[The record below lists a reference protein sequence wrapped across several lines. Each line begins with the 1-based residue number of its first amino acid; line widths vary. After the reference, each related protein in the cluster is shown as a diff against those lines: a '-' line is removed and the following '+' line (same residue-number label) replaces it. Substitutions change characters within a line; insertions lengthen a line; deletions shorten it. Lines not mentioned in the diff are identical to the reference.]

1 MIASIITIG
10 DELLIGQVVDT
21 NSAWM
26 AQRLNEVG
34 IELYQITSV
43 HDDREHILKA
53 LDEAFS
59 HADIVLTTGGLG
71 PTKDDITKHVMC
83 EYFATQLVEDPHV
96 RAHVCELYKDRP
108 EALNR
113 LTATQWLV
121 PESATILPNRVG
133 SAPIM
138 VFEYKSKV
146 ESQKLKVNEI
156 SEAVSTYSQHSTFD
170 IRHSTFD
177 SQHST
182 FDIQHSIFDIQHST
196 FDIQYPKY
204 LIAMPGVPHEM
215 KIAMTEQVL
224 PYLQSKVNESKVE
237 SQESKVNDSQ
247 HSTFDIR
254 QIVHKTILVS
264 GIPES
269 KLAIRIEDWENALPS
284 YIHLAYLP
292 KDGIIRLRLSSYGEA
307 TEEELQSH
315 MDTLLPLINDYLL
328 ATEDIS
334 LEALAGRLLKQQ
346 GKTIATA
353 ESCTGGR
360 LAAALNA
367 QSGASAY
374 YMGSVVAYD
383 NAIKEQVLGVQHD
396 TLMQHGAVSEQTV
409 REMAEGVRALMHTDY
424 AIATSGIAGPT
435 GGTIDKPVGTVWIAW
450 ATPNGTEAKCFH
462 FGAARER
469 EQITLRAVTEALV
482 RLVKTLSTQSAA
494 GC

>member
-1 MIASIITIG
+1 MKAEIITIG

-26 AQRLNEVG
+26 AERLNEAG

-59 HADIVLTTGGLG
+59 CADIVLTTGGLG

-83 EYFATQLVEDPHV
+83 EYFGTSLVEDIHV
-96 RAHVCELYKDRP
+96 RAHIHELYKERP
-108 EALNR
+108 EVLNR

-138 VFEYKSKV
+138 VFEYEV
-146 ESQKLKVNEI
+146 EGERLKVKGE
-156 SEAVSTYSQHSTFD
+156 E
-170 IRHSTFD
+170 
-177 SQHST
+177 
-182 FDIQHSIFDIQHST
+182 
-196 FDIQYPKY
+196 KKM

-224 PYLQSKVNESKVE
+224 PYLMLKVKGERRE
-237 SQESKVNDSQ
+237 RG
-247 HSTFDIR
+247 DIIHR
-254 QIVHKTILVS
+254 TIMLA

-269 KLAIRIEDWENALPS
+269 TLAIRIEDWENALPDS
-284 YIHLAYLP
+284 MHLAYLP
-292 KDGIIRLRLSSYGEA
+292 KDGIIRLRLSSYGKASETEMDAQIA
-307 TEEELQSH
+307 TL
-315 MDTLLPLINDYLL
+315 TPLIADYLI
-328 ATEDIS
+328 ATEDQP
-334 LEALAGRLLKQQ
+334 LEVVLGNLLRERQQ
-346 GKTIATA
+346 TIATA

-367 QSGASAY
+367 QSGSSAY

-383 NAIKEQVLGVQHD
+383 NRIKEQVLGVAHD
-396 TLMQHGAVSEQTV
+396 TLVEYGAVSEQTV
-409 REMAEGVRALMHTDY
+409 REMAEGVRALMNTDY

-435 GGTIDKPVGTVWIAW
+435 GGTKDKPVGTVWIAW
-450 ATPNGTEAKCFH
+450 ATPTGTEARCFH
-462 FGAARER
+462 FGVARER
-469 EQITLRAVTEALV
+469 EQITMRAVNEALIH
-482 RLVKTLSTQSAA
+482 LIKSIKTKH
-494 GC
+494 

>member
-1 MIASIITIG
+1 MLAEIITIG

-26 AQRLNEVG
+26 AERLNEAG

-43 HDDREHILKA
+43 HDNREHILKA

-59 HADIVLTTGGLG
+59 HADIILTTGGLG

-83 EYFATQLVEDPHV
+83 EYFGTSLVEDFRV
-96 RAHVCELYKDRP
+96 REHIHELYKERP
-108 EALNR
+108 EVLNR

-121 PESATILPNRVG
+121 PETATILTNRVG

-146 ESQKLKVNEI
+146 ESQKSKVNESKVESRKSKVNEI
-156 SEAVSTYSQHSTFD
+156 SEAVSSDSQ
-170 IRHSTFD
+170 HSTFD

-182 FDIQHSIFDIQHST
+182 FDIQH
-196 FDIQYPKY
+196 PKY

-224 PYLQSKVNESKVE
+224 PYLQSKVE
-237 SQESKVNDSQ
+237 SQKSKVNGSQ

-254 QIVHKTILVS
+254 QIVHKTILLS

-269 KLAIRIEDWENALPS
+269 TLAILIEDWENALPAS
-284 YIHLAYLP
+284 IHLAYLP
-292 KDGIIRLRLSSYGEA
+292 KDGTIRLRLSSYGEA
-307 TEEELQSH
+307 TEAEIQSH
-315 MDTLLPLINDYLL
+315 IDSLLPLIRDYLL
-328 ATEDIS
+328 AIEDIS

-346 GKTIATA
+346 GMTIATA

-367 QSGASAY
+367 QPGSSAY

-383 NAIKEQVLGVQHD
+383 NRIKEQVLGVQHD
-396 TLMQHGAVSEQTV
+396 TLMEWGAVSEQTV
-409 REMAEGVRALMHTDY
+409 REMAEGVRTLMHTDY

-435 GGTIDKPVGTVWIAW
+435 GGTPDKPVGTVWIAW
-450 ATPNGTEAKCFH
+450 ATPQGTQAQCFR

-469 EQITLRAVTEALV
+469 EQITLRAVNEAMIHLIKS
-482 RLVKTLSTQSAA
+482 LNTKQ
-494 GC
+494 

>member
-1 MIASIITIG
+1 MRAEIITIG

-26 AQRLNEVG
+26 AERLNEVG
-34 IELYQITSV
+34 ISLHQITSV
-43 HDDREHILKA
+43 HDNREHILTA

-59 HADIVLTTGGLG
+59 RADLVFTTGGLG

-83 EYFATQLVEDPHV
+83 EYFGTSLVEDSHV
-96 RAHVCELYKDRP
+96 RAHVHELYKDRP

-138 VFEYKSKV
+138 VFENEVKG
-146 ESQKLKVNEI
+146 ERLKVKGEGQN
-156 SEAVSTYSQHSTFD
+156 SKF
-170 IRHSTFD
+170 
-177 SQHST
+177 
-182 FDIQHSIFDIQHST
+182 
-196 FDIQYPKY
+196 
-204 LIAMPGVPHEM
+204 LIALPGVPHEM

-224 PYLQSKVNESKVE
+224 PFIRLKVKGERRE
-237 SQESKVNDSQ
+237 TMD
-247 HSTFDIR
+247 
-254 QIVHKTILVS
+254 IVHKTILVH

-269 KLAIRIEDWENALPS
+269 KLAILIEDWENTLPS
-284 YIHLAYLP
+284 SIHLAYLP
-292 KDGIIRLRLSSYGEA
+292 KDGIIRLRLSTYGEA
-307 TEEELQSH
+307 TEDELQSH
-315 MDTLLPLINDYLL
+315 IDTLLPLISDYLL

-367 QSGASAY
+367 QSGSSAY
-374 YMGSVVAYD
+374 YMGSVIAYD
-383 NAIKEQVLGVQHD
+383 NSIKEQILGVRHD
-396 TLMQHGAVSEQTV
+396 TLLQHGAVSEQTV
-409 REMAEGVRALMHTDY
+409 LQMADGVRTLMHADY

-482 RLVKTLSTQSAA
+482 HLIKLLNS
-494 GC
+494 

>member
-26 AQRLNEVG
+26 AQRLNEAG

-43 HDDREHILKA
+43 HDDREHILRA

-59 HADIVLTTGGLG
+59 RADIVLTTGGLG
-71 PTKDDITKHVMC
+71 PTKDDITKHVLC
-83 EYFATQLVEDPHV
+83 EYFGTQLVEDSHV
-96 RAHVCELYKDRP
+96 RAHIHDLYKDRP
-108 EALNR
+108 DALNR

-138 VFEYKSKV
+138 VFEKIYSP
-146 ESQKLKVNEI
+146 SGRSLNS
-156 SEAVSTYSQHSTFD
+156 SEAFTK
-170 IRHSTFD
+170 R
-177 SQHST
+177 
-182 FDIQHSIFDIQHST
+182 
-196 FDIQYPKY
+196 
-204 LIAMPGVPHEM
+204 LISLPGVPHEM

-224 PYLQSKVNESKVE
+224 PYIRLKVRGERLE
-237 SQESKVNDSQ
+237 ARGEII
-247 HSTFDIR
+247 HR
-254 QIVHKTILVS
+254 TILVH

-269 KLAIRIEDWENALPS
+269 KLAIQIEDWENALPS

-292 KDGIIRLRLSSYGEA
+292 KDGMIRLRLSSYGEA
-307 TEEELQSH
+307 TEAEIQSH
-315 MDTLLPLINDYLL
+315 IDTLLPLISDYLL

-334 LEALAGRLLKQQ
+334 LEALAARLLTQQ
-346 GKTIATA
+346 GMTIATA

-367 QSGASAY
+367 QSGSSAY
-374 YMGSVVAYD
+374 YMGSVVAYA
-383 NAIKEQVLGVQHD
+383 NEVKEQVLGVQHD
-396 TLMQHGAVSEQTV
+396 TLVQHGAVSEQTV
-409 REMAEGVRALMHTDY
+409 RQMAEGVRALMHTNY

-435 GGTIDKPVGTVWIAW
+435 GGTLDKPVGTVWIAW
-450 ATPNGTEAKCFH
+450 ATPTGTEAQCFH

-469 EQITLRAVTEALV
+469 EQITHRAVTTALV
-482 RLVKTLSTQSAA
+482 KLIQSLTNH
-494 GC
+494 

>member
-1 MIASIITIG
+1 MNAEIITIG

-34 IELYQITSV
+34 ISLYQITSV

-59 HADIVLTTGGLG
+59 RADIVLTTGGLG

-83 EYFATQLVEDPHV
+83 EYFGTQLVEDLQV
-96 RAHVCELYKDRP
+96 RTHIHELYKDRP

-121 PESATILPNRVG
+121 PQTATILINRVG

-138 VFEYKSKV
+138 VFENEVKSEGQNSK
-146 ESQKLKVNEI
+146 
-156 SEAVSTYSQHSTFD
+156 F
-170 IRHSTFD
+170 
-177 SQHST
+177 
-182 FDIQHSIFDIQHST
+182 
-196 FDIQYPKY
+196 
-204 LIAMPGVPHEM
+204 LIALPGVPHEM

-224 PYLQSKVNESKVE
+224 PFIRLKVKGERRE
-237 SQESKVNDSQ
+237 AMD
-247 HSTFDIR
+247 
-254 QIVHKTILVS
+254 IVHKTILVH

-269 KLAIRIEDWENALPS
+269 KLAILIEEWENALPP

-307 TEEELQSH
+307 TEAEIQSH
-315 MDTLLPLINDYLL
+315 IDTLLPLIKDYLL
-328 ATEDIS
+328 AEEDIS

-367 QSGASAY
+367 QSGSSAY

-383 NAIKEQVLGVQHD
+383 NSVKTNILGVSPE
-396 TLMQHGAVSEQTV
+396 TLNSEGAVSESIV
-409 REMAEGVRALMHTDY
+409 RQMVEGVRALLHTDY

-435 GGTIDKPVGTVWIAW
+435 GGTPDKPVGTVWIAW
-450 ATPNGTEAKCFH
+450 ATPNGTEAQCFH